1 MAEMLK
7 ITKRGA
13 RCSALTTATALSA
26 LLATAAPAGAQDA
39 IAVSPLQFGAD
50 TMAVAETNLRLDV
63 FGGGDENGGLFGGAP
78 SLAVPLGDNFG
89 VQFDGMAGFVAD
101 EAGFAGGAG
110 QLFYR
115 DPQVMTVGIAGGGYI
130 VEDDKQYAVAAI
142 GEYYLSS
149 VTLELLAGYQWGDI
163 VHDSYYARAGATL
176 YVNPNFKIGAG
187 IGYAEDTEI
196 SGDLQ
201 IEALLSD
208 VPGLALFANG
218 SVDEKGA
225 LALAGVRLYTAAAE
239 LTRTKSAGEVTLM
252 DIDRRYQRPN
262 FLTGY
267 GSMFGLRQASL
278 AGGGVLPPSSG
289 GGGNG
294 GNGGNGGGGNGGGGN
309 GGGGNGGGGQTSN
322 GLISLVQNTVENLL
336 GNTPLQGVS
345 DLVNALVDPQTGV
358 LSPLTGALEAVTDTA
373 TGALGGLTNVVDA
386 LAGPKNGVLDPVL
399 DGVNDLLTGD
409 TRSTTTGGL
418 IDVVQGTVGSLL
430 DNTPLA
436 FVGNL
441 VDTLVDPQTG
451 ALAALTG
458 PLNDLT
464 DIQTG
469 GLGAVTEVVDALVG
483 DEKGALDPTLDGLNH
498 LLSGQTESTNTG
510 GLIDTVQGTV
520 NNLLGGTILSPVA
533 GLVNTLVD
541 PQTGAL
547 AALTDPLNDLTN
559 VQTGG
564 LGAVTEVV
572 DTLVGANNG
581 ALDPTLDGVNHL
593 LSF

>member
-1 MAEMLK
+1 MLK
-7 ITKRGA
+7 ITKRA
-13 RCSALTTATALSA
+13 ADRPALLTTAARSA
-26 LLATAAPAGAQDA
+26 LLASALLVPAASAWAQDA
-39 IAVSPLQFGAD
+39 IAVSPYQFGAN
-50 TMAVAETNLRLDV
+50 TQAVSETNLRVDI
-63 FGGGDENGGLFGGAP
+63 FGGGDENGGLYGGAP
-78 SLAVPLGDNFG
+78 SLAIPLGGNVGLQVDG
-89 VQFDGMAGFVAD
+89 VAGFVAD

-115 DPQVMTVGIAGGGYI
+115 DPQTLSVGIAGGGYY
-130 VEDDKQYAVAAI
+130 VDGDKQYAVAAI

-149 VTLELLAGYQWGDI
+149 VTLELLAGYQWGD
-163 VHDSYYARAGATL
+163 VVEDSWYGRAGASV
-176 YVNPNFKIGAG
+176 YVTPNLKVGAG
-187 IGYAEDTEI
+187 VGYAEETNV

-201 IEALLSD
+201 VEALLSD

-218 SVDEKGA
+218 TVDEKGA
-225 LALAGVRLYTAAAE
+225 LALAGIRIYTAAAE
-239 LTRTKSAGEVTLM
+239 LSRTKQAGEVTLM
-252 DIDRRYQRPN
+252 DIDRRFQRRN

-267 GSMFGLRQASL
+267 GGGFGLRQISL
-278 AGGGVLPPSSG
+278 AGGGELPVHPG
-289 GGGNG
+289 GGNDNG
-294 GNGGNGGGGNGGGGN
+294 GNGNGGNGGGGN

-336 GNTPLQGVS
+336 GNTPLKGVS
-345 DLVNALVDPQTGV
+345 DLVNTLVDPKTGV

-386 LAGPKNGVLDPVL
+386 LAGPQKGLLDPVL
-399 DGVNDLLTGD
+399 DGVNDLLTGN

-441 VDTLVDPQTG
+441 VDTLVDPRTG

-458 PLNDLT
+458 PLNSLT
-464 DIQTG
+464 DIHSG

-483 DEKGALDPTLDGLNH
+483 NEKGALDPTLDGLNH
-498 LLSGQTESTNTG
+498 LLSGQTESTNAG

-547 AALTDPLNDLTN
+547 AALTDPLNNLTN

-581 ALDPTLDGVNHL
+581 ALDPTLDGVHSL